1 MLDYIE
7 EDQKVHLEQ
16 CQSQTTT
23 AWNLARVSQFQL
35 QPDLTPYRYW
45 ASGNGVTSYIIDT
58 GILTTH
64 NEFGGRATWGYPTA
78 GGNDCNGHGTHVAG
92 TVGGRVWGVAKNVR
106 LVAVKVLDC
115 SGGGTISGII
125 AGVQWVSSNA
135 RKPAN
140 ANMSL
145 GGGQSASFN
154 QAVTASV
161 NTGISYIVA
170 AGNSNANACSFSPA
184 SASGVISVGATS
196 TAPSGGSEVD
206 IRASFSNWGTCVHV
220 LAPGQDIT
228 AAWHTSNSALSTI
241 SGTSMASPHV
251 AGIVSLYQEASG
263 GKSPAQL
270 KNDIVNSA
278 SDDLIDM
285 RCGVSGCNQTPN
297 LLLHSSC

>member
-1 MLDYIE
+1 
-7 EDQKVHLEQ
+7 
-16 CQSQTTT
+16 
-23 AWNLARVSQFQL
+23 
-35 QPDLTPYRYW
+35 
-45 ASGNGVTSYIIDT
+45 
-58 GILTTH
+58 
-64 NEFGGRATWGYPTA
+64 
-78 GGNDCNGHGTHVAG
+78 
-92 TVGGRVWGVAKNVR
+92 
-106 LVAVKVLDC
+106 
-115 SGGGTISGII
+115 
-125 AGVQWVSSNA
+125 
-135 RKPAN
+135 
-140 ANMSL
+140 MSL
-145 GGGQSASFN
+145 GGGQSESFN